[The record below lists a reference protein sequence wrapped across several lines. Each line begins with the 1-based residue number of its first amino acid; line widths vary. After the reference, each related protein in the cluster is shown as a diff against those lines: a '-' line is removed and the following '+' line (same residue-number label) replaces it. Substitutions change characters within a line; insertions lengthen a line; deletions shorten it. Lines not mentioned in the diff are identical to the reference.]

1 MSGRGTAR
9 LEASSKAPVVGA
21 APAPVELTAIVLD
34 LAGEPEAC
42 ATVES
47 ALAQDVPSIE
57 VLILRS
63 SGTDGATASP
73 LPLDPRCRTVK
84 VEPRD
89 PAEAIAAAWPEAAGR
104 WIVWLVPGVR
114 LYPGAV
120 ARILAFA
127 GRRPEVDAWWGD
139 ANLLGPAGEILAAW
153 ARGGRL
159 ENGMPRLEDLGAPLL
174 FLRRGAVG
182 ERAPLRAGDD
192 PGSPVLPWIRLV
204 LGGARIA
211 HLPALLSVRPRAPSP
226 NGTIGGPLREMI
238 RLLAS
243 AGHPV
248 PPAWRLAEARA
259 RAHER
264 GIWPGHPRYRRTVL
278 DLAVAGAAPAFEP
291 VTGAARIG
299 IVLAGLRTEIEA
311 LAAGHPL
318 PFPRPIAPLVSRAI
332 AAARAGLGTKLFRF
346 HTEPPRPL
354 APPAGRPPPLPPDPP
369 RVSIVTPSL
378 DHARFLERTIR
389 SVVEQDYPSLEYV
402 VRDGGSRD
410 GTVEILKRWAPHLA
424 SWESERDG
432 GQAEAINRGFSRAT
446 GSVLAWLNSDDLLLP
461 GSLATVA
468 AYFAA
473 HPEIDVVYGHR
484 LLIDADDR
492 VIGRWV
498 LPRHDDRLL
507 AWVDYVPQETLFW
520 RRRIWDRVGGALD
533 PTFHFALDWDL
544 LLRFREAGARFAR
557 LPRFL
562 GAFRVTAEQKS
573 SRDLLTTGRLEMD
586 RLRLR
591 ALGTLPSD
599 GEIRRVLR
607 PYLAR
612 HWILDR
618 WHALRARFAQ

>member
-1 MSGRGTAR
+1 VSGRGTAR
-9 LEASSKAPVVGA
+9 LEPAPAAPVVG
-21 APAPVELTAIVLD
+21 PAPVELTAIVLD
-34 LAGEPEAC
+34 LAGGQEVR

-47 ALAQDVPSIE
+47 VLAQDVSSIE
-57 VLILRS
+57 VVVLRS
-63 SGTDGATASP
+63 TGDDRPSGPP
-73 LPLDPRCRTVK
+73 LPLDPRCRTVR

-89 PAEAIAAAWPEAAGR
+89 PADAIAAAWPEAAGR
-104 WIVWLVPGVR
+104 WIVWLAPGVL
-114 LYPGAV
+114 LYPAAI
-120 ARILAFA
+120 ARVLEFA

-139 ANLLGPAGEILAAW
+139 ANLLGAAGETVAAW
-153 ARGGRL
+153 AQGGRL
-159 ENGMPRLEDLGAPLL
+159 ENGMPRLEHLRAPLL

-192 PGSPVLPWIRLV
+192 PGIPVLPWIRLA
-204 LGGARIA
+204 LGGARFA
-211 HLPALLSVRPRAPSP
+211 HLPALLSVRPHAPSAHE
-226 NGTIGGPLREMI
+226 TSGGLLREMI
-238 RLLAS
+238 RLLAT

-278 DLAVAGAAPAFEP
+278 DLAVAGAAPAVPP

-299 IVLAGLRTEIEA
+299 IALAGLRTEIEA
-311 LAAGHPL
+311 LASGHPL
-318 PFPRPIAPLVSRAI
+318 PFPRPLAPLVSRAI

-346 HTEPPRPL
+346 HTEPPRSL
-354 APPAGRPPPLPPDPP
+354 APPAGGPPPLPPDPP
-369 RVSIVTPSL
+369 RISIVTPSL
-378 DHARFLERTIR
+378 DHGRFLERTIR
-389 SVVEQDYPSLEYV
+389 SVVEQDYPALEYV

-410 GTVEILKRWAPHLA
+410 GTVEILERWAPCLA
-424 SWESERDG
+424 SWESAPDD
-432 GQAEAINRGFSRAT
+432 GQAEAINRGFSRST
-446 GSVLAWLNSDDLLLP
+446 GDVLGWLNSDDLLLP

-473 HPEIDVVYGHR
+473 RPEIDVVYGHR
-484 LLIDADDR
+484 LLIDAEDR

-520 RRRIWDRVGGALD
+520 RRRIWERVGSALD

-557 LPRFL
+557 IPRFL

-591 ALGTLPSD
+591 ALGTLPTD

-612 HWILDR
+612 HWVLDR
-618 WHALRARFAQ
+618 WLALRARFAQ